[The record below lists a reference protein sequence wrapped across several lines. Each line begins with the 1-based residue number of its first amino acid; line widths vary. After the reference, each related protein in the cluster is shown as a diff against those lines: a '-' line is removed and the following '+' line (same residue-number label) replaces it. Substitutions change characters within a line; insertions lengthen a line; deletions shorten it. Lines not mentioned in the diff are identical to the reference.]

1 MRVALLAVTLL
12 AAILVAP
19 AARAAGVIP
28 VRVVVVTMYEDRG
41 PGDPPPGELR
51 GWVERYPLPETIP
64 FPAGEADLR
73 YNSDREV
80 LAILTGVGTARAAAS
95 ITALGLDPRFDLSR
109 AYWLVAGIA
118 GADPDA
124 APLGS
129 AVWADWVVDGDLAF
143 EIDAREIPSGWP
155 TGYVP
160 LFAQRPYQEPVP
172 PHGYGPAY
180 RLDPGLVAWAYGLTR
195 NIPLPDT
202 PALAAWRAKYA
213 GHPTA
218 LLPPRV
224 QKGDVLS
231 ASTFWHGRLLTEW
244 ARRWVPYWT
253 GGEGVFAASAME
265 DTGTLAA
272 LTRLAKAGRADL
284 GRVLVLR
291 TTSNFS
297 MQHDGIS
304 AAESLAGEGG
314 SYSAA
319 DLALDAA
326 VSVGR
331 VVVDALVDGWDTYAI
346 RMPVAQ

>member
-1 MRVALLAVTLL
+1 MRVALIAVTVL
-12 AAILVAP
+12 AAFLAAP
-19 AARAAGVIP
+19 AARAADPIP
-28 VRVVVVTMYEDRG
+28 VRVVVVTMYEESG

-64 FPAGEADLR
+64 FPAGERDLR
-73 YNSDREV
+73 YNRDRAV

-118 GADPDA
+118 GADPDV

-160 LFAQRPYQEPVP
+160 LAASRPYQEPVP
-172 PHGYGPAY
+172 PHAYGPAY
-180 RLDPGLVAWAYGLTR
+180 RLDAGLVAWAYGLTR
-195 NIPLPDT
+195 EVSLPDNA
-202 PALAAWRAKYA
+202 ALAAWRAKFA
-213 GHPTA
+213 GHPAA

-231 ASTFWHGRLLTEW
+231 ASTFWHGQLLTGW

-272 LTRLAKAGRADL
+272 LTRLDKAGRADL

-304 AAESLAGEGG
+304 AAQSLAGEAD
-314 SYSAA
+314 SYTASG
-319 DLALDAA
+319 LALDAA
-326 VSVGR
+326 VTVGR
-331 VVVDALVDGWDTYAI
+331 VVVDALVADWDTYSI
-346 RMPVAQ
+346 RPPGAP